1 MGGAL
6 DRANAIDVREVES
19 KDLEKVERMSTGRF
33 AHKNVE
39 VERVVNDAGENLAP
53 ELMYKARD
61 FNEGAIARKKELESA
76 LKEAKKAMGLTN
88 FELFMDQIRLRR
100 YQAVKFIFLLVVA
113 GCEIDITAFC
123 TAFPTYWTAG
133 IHTDPVMCVFLI
145 IGPLGYLGS
154 LILYAVQ
161 NWNEEAQR
169 KAGKKEGG
177 DVLMEADAA
186 PGPAVADR
194 DRHATRRK
202 MLNSALVQ
210 KDPVDLKIYHFAPL
224 IRFYL
229 LVKDKSRGDV
239 ESVFRVNG
247 LSTFTVGLAQMMCI
261 ALGISHGALTWDNL
275 FVQIGMYAQGVNL
288 TVTVL
293 DYLTKTCD
301 TLKTSIEIDNLL
313 YQMKEKN
320 CKELVA
326 YERAIRNAAA
336 DPENEELKT
345 QVEDLHLQVEQE
357 IQHICRTALDMNM
370 LPFAEKVAMRKNLEI
385 KLILQ
390 RA

>member
-6 DRANAIDVREVES
+6 DRANPIEARDVDEANLSR
-19 KDLEKVERMSTGRF
+19 LETGRY

-39 VERVVNDAGENLAP
+39 VERVVNDAGENEAP
-53 ELMYKARD
+53 EHTRKARD
-61 FNEGAIARKKELESA
+61 FNSAAITRKKELETA
-76 LKEAKKAMGLTN
+76 VKEAKKALGLTS
-88 FELFMDQIRLRR
+88 FELFMDQIKLRR

-123 TAFPTYWTAG
+123 TAAPTYWSAG
-133 IHTDPVMCVFLI
+133 VHTDPVMCVFLI

-161 NWNEEAQR
+161 NWNDEAQR

-177 DVLMEADAA
+177 DVLMEVDAA
-186 PGPAVADR
+186 PGPPAANR
-194 DRHATRRK
+194 DRHGIRRK

-210 KDPVDLKIYHFAPL
+210 KDPVDLKIYHFVPL

-229 LVKDKSRGDV
+229 LVKDKTRGDV

-301 TLKTSIEIDNLL
+301 TLKTSIEIDNLM
-313 YQMKEKN
+313 YQMKEKT
-320 CKELVA
+320 CTELVA

-336 DPENEELKT
+336 APENEELKA

-357 IQHICRTALDMNM
+357 IQHMCRSPLDMHM

-390 RA
+390 RS